1 MLGRFVLLGHKWLG
15 TQTLVDQS
23 SLTSS
28 LFGESWMG
36 NKKPPKISLPNHHQS
51 SIEEETFQPLP
62 KRLKTYQLPRFGQT
76 VWPFGLYRGGGNECS
91 TTIWSFVTSTWE
103 GEGEGDFYYS
113 SVELERTLLCD
124 IQYPL
129 STLLKHVFS
138 TYYRLYK
145 NTRGPS
151 YSDLVDLEK
160 VVPKV
165 RESFSSFP
173 ASIRIARSTFERCP
187 STFHPKR

>member
-1 MLGRFVLLGHKWLG
+1 MLNDDLILCNEHLRRKAKERATFTTVASNWNE
-15 TQTLVDQS
+15 
-23 SLTSS
+23 
-28 LFGESWMG
+28 LFFAAFS
-36 NKKPPKISLPNHHQS
+36 IHH
-51 SIEEETFQPLP
+51 T
-62 KRLKTYQLPRFGQT
+62 
-76 VWPFGLYRGGGNECS
+76 
-91 TTIWSFVTSTWE
+91 
-103 GEGEGDFYYS
+103 
-113 SVELERTLLCD
+113 
-124 IQYPL
+124 
-129 STLLKHVFS
+129 KHLIS